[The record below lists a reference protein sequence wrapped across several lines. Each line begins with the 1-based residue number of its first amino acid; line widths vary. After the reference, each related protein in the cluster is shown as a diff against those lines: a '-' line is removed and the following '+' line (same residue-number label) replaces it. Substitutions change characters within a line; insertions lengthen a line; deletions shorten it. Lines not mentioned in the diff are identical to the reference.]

1 MYIFSAPRGGDR
13 LTWTW
18 CCVYLLYW
26 RCKVKRSALR
36 VVVSQL
42 WLTRSRPC
50 HVTHT
55 RKRRVV
61 LAQSSHTHTHTHT
74 AHTLSI
80 VITNDRTTIIII
92 IIPSWRPAARTEIV
106 GEDDGGLGAEPQG
119 TFLGTDRCWSSGSE
133 SPAPAPGPESWIL
146 LHSWASQV
154 SFAHEVL
161 KWVDCLLHFE
171 TRGLCPPLM
180 TSVVCGHHV
189 TCHVTSW
196 YHNVSL
202 VAVLTSV

>member
-1 MYIFSAPRGGDR
+1 MCIFSAVCIYYTEGARWSGLRCVWSYLSFDWHVADR
-13 LTWTW
+13 VTWHTH
-18 CCVYLLYW
+18 
-26 RCKVKRSALR
+26 AN
-36 VVVSQL
+36 VVSC
-42 WLTRSRPC
+42 WRKVR
-50 HVTHT
+50 THT
-55 RKRRVV
+55 
-61 LAQSSHTHTHTHT
+61 HTHTHTHT

-133 SPAPAPGPESWIL
+133 TPAPAPGPESWIL